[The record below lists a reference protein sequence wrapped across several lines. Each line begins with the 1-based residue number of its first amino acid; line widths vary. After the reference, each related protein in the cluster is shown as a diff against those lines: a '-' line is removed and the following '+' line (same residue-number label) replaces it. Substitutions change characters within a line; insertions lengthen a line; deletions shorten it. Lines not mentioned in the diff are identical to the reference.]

1 VGRGFRFPES
11 DTSCLNVASFCLAGS
26 PEYVADRFYNLGSGY
41 DADWRLTDSVYSRAP
56 RWNAD
61 EYITSGF
68 NDAGHSNS
76 HSVTVQQHALG
87 IDEVANNDWVILVYD
102 VHNGGSE
109 AINGYAGV
117 LADFD
122 VVATDRLHDVAF
134 TDAGQATAFMRNVLS
149 RNRWCGVK
157 LLTHDAAAKLEC
169 IDHERYVY
177 PDSGLSESMKY
188 RIMTGQ
194 LGTQGSDRPYN
205 WSVAVSTG
213 PLSLPQ
219 DGDQRVAFAFVAATD
234 SATYLDACQRA
245 QDWYDANVGVA
256 EEQSLKPQTIGLKLE
271 AFPNPATNSLN
282 IRFSSPLSGPSS
294 LRIYDAEGR
303 LVHSS
308 FRLDLR
314 SMPAGVYYL
323 RLTSGDKTV
332 SQRVA
337 IVR

>member
-1 VGRGFRFPES
+1 M
-11 DTSCLNVASFCLAGS
+11 TSA
-26 PEYVADRFYNLGSGY
+26 
-41 DADWRLTDSVYSRAP
+41 
-56 RWNAD
+56 
-61 EYITSGF
+61 F
-68 NDAGHSNS
+68 NDAGHHST
-76 HSVTVQQHALG
+76 HSVSVQQRALG
-87 IDEVANNDWVILVYD
+87 LDDLGNDDWIILVYD

-122 VVATDRLHDVAF
+122 VVATDRLHDVAY

-169 IDHERYVY
+169 IDHERYVN
-177 PDSGLSESMKY
+177 PDSGLSEDMKY

-194 LGTQGSDRPYN
+194 LGSQGSDHPYN

-219 DGDQRVAFAFVAATD
+219 NGDHRVAFAFVAAAD

-245 QDWYDANVGVA
+245 QDWYDAHVGVA
-256 EEQSLKPQTIGLKLE
+256 EPGLKPQASSFQLE
-271 AFPNPATNSLN
+271 AYPNPATNTVNL
-282 IRFSSPLSGPSS
+282 RFSSPLSGPSS
-294 LRIYDAEGR
+294 LRIYDAQGR
-303 LVHSS
+303 LVVATAVGRSPLAIRTSS
-308 FRLDLR
+308 L
-314 SMPAGVYYL
+314 PAGIYYL
-323 RLTSGDKTV
+323 RLQSGDKTV